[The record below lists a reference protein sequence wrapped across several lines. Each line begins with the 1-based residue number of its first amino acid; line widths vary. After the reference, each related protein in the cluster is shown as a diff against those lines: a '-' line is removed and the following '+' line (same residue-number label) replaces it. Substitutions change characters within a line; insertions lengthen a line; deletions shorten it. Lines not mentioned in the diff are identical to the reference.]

1 VRRLKVRSVR
11 GAAIATLGSVAIAVV
26 CLSLADASGHNS
38 RTIRIR
44 HQEGIAHQ
52 NAQYKVDIAIDY
64 AARSYSGTELLK
76 WVNTDDRPTS
86 VVFFHLYPNLR
97 VPYTRP
103 NPPVEMAAAAARPA
117 PDEPH
122 LDVTGVQA
130 SEEGGAFAFSV
141 DEQETTLKVTLND
154 PIPAGGTADI
164 FIKFKGTVPEI
175 DPEETGLLA
184 HVVQQVGAAL
194 RSEREVRRA
203 RDVNNSC
210 RGFLMMG
217 TPFPI
222 LAVHDGSDWQ
232 RKVEPS
238 IGDSLFSE
246 MADFDV
252 TVRLP
257 TDVVAFSSG
266 RNVRKKTE
274 NGIVDHVFKGENLR
288 EFAIVAGRNLRVA
301 ERTVNGINVRS
312 IYPAEHEV
320 VGLRVLN
327 QAVNAVR
334 IFTTRFGELPIKTIS
349 VIDVPLV
356 AGLGSIEFSGLSAIA
371 SAFYVNFDSPQIKN
385 LPELIREQR
394 SSVEDSLEWTVAH
407 VIAHQWWGTVVGS
420 DPLRSPVQDEALA
433 NYSALLYYEDA
444 HTEERA
450 RVALDDQLRGVY
462 KVYRTFGGEDMP
474 ADKSAHDYRNFF
486 QYSAIVACKGAL
498 MFAELRRLLG
508 DQRFFSALKAY
519 YSANEGEIAE
529 MDDLR
534 GAFLAEALA
543 TKRRAVSR
551 TFNRWLSSKRGD
563 EDISPPDPRMAA
575 ELGLNPSPVKS
586 NDRNAFTRLGKFF
599 WQQMTRIR

>member
-1 VRRLKVRSVR
+1 L
-11 GAAIATLGSVAIAVV
+11 
-26 CLSLADASGHNS
+26 
-38 RTIRIR
+38 
-44 HQEGIAHQ
+44 
-52 NAQYKVDIAIDY
+52 
-64 AARSYSGTELLK
+64 
-76 WVNTDDRPTS
+76 DD
-86 VVFFHLYPNLR
+86 
-97 VPYTRP
+97 
-103 NPPVEMAAAAARPA
+103 
-117 PDEPH
+117 
-122 LDVTGVQA
+122 
-130 SEEGGAFAFSV
+130 
-141 DEQETTLKVTLND
+141 QETTLRVTLNA
-154 PIPAGGTADI
+154 PVPAGGTADI
-164 FIKFKGTVPEI
+164 FIKFQGTVPEI

-257 TDVVAFSSG
+257 ADVVAFSSG
-266 RNVRKKTE
+266 RDVRKKTE
-274 NGIVDHVFKGENLR
+274 NGIVEHVFKGENLR
-288 EFAIVAGRNLRVA
+288 EFAIVAGRNLRLA
-301 ERTVNGINVRS
+301 ERTVNGIEVRS
-312 IYPAEHEV
+312 IFPAEHEV

-327 QAVNAVR
+327 QAANAVR
-334 IFTTRFGELPIKTIS
+334 IFTNRFGELPIKTIS
-349 VIDVPLV
+349 IVDMPLV

-394 SSVEDSLEWTVAH
+394 LSVEDSLEWTVAH
-407 VIAHQWWGTVVGS
+407 VVAHQWWGTTVGS
-420 DPLRSPVQDEALA
+420 DPLHSPVQDEALA
-433 NYSALLYYEDA
+433 NYSALLYYEEV

-462 KVYRTFGGEDMP
+462 KVYRTFGGEDMS
-474 ADKSAHDYRNFF
+474 ADKPAHDYRNFF
-486 QYSAIVACKGAL
+486 QYSAIVGCKGAL

-508 DQRFFSALKAY
+508 DERFFSALKAY
-519 YSANEGEIAE
+519 YSANQGEIAE

-534 GAFLAEALA
+534 GAFLAEAQA

-575 ELGLNPSPVKS
+575 ELGLNPSPIKT
-586 NDRNAFTRLGKFF
+586 NDHNAFTRLGKFF
-599 WQQMTRIR
+599 WQQMIRIR